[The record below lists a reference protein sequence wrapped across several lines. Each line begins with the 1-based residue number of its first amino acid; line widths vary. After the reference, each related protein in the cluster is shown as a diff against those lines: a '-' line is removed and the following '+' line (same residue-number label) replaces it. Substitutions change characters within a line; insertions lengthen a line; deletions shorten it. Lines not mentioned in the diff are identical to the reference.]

1 MDFDEIIVMKNI
13 LGLEIVRAIRDMPDE
28 FRVSRVI
35 SPESKEAGELFN
47 SMIDDTDDA
56 PDMFYEN
63 DKGIYNIIEFESN
76 DNTFDVVYGEGVIAD
91 TLRLESDGVY
101 DDDEKSHM
109 DALGKDSL
117 IDREKAKPDFKI
129 LDCMI
134 VGDELANDIRV
145 IILSKRSSV

>member
-13 LGLEIVRAIRDMPDE
+13 LGLEIVRAVRDMPDE
-28 FRVSRVI
+28 FRVNRVI
-35 SPESKEAGELFN
+35 SPESKEAGELLN
-47 SMIDDTDDA
+47 SIIDDTDDT

-63 DKGIYNIIEFESN
+63 DKGIYNIIEFESR
-76 DNTFDVVYGEGVIAD
+76 DTTFDVVYGEGVIAD
-91 TLRLESDGVY
+91 TLRVKSDEVC

-109 DALGKDSL
+109 DALGEDSL

-129 LDCMI
+129 LDCTI
-134 VGDELANDIRV
+134 VGDELINDIRV

>member
-1 MDFDEIIVMKNI
+1 MNFDEIIVMKNI
-13 LGLEIVRAIRDMPDE
+13 LGLEIVRAVRDMPDE
-28 FRVSRVI
+28 FRVNRVI
-35 SPESKEAGELFN
+35 SPESKECGELLN
-47 SMIDDTDDA
+47 SIIDDTDDA

-91 TLRLESDGVY
+91 TLRLESDEY

-117 IDREKAKPDFKI
+117 IDREKDKPDFKI
-129 LDCMI
+129 LDCTI
-134 VGDELANDIRV
+134 VGDELADDIRV